1 MNAIFQLLNPDNT
14 ISVNRPLAHSIGLT
28 ETIIYG
34 ALISKWH
41 YYSERGML
49 DDGWFYSTAADL
61 EESTAL
67 TERQQ
72 KRCIDNLVALGLIK
86 CEKRCMP
93 AKRGFYIIDNIVILA
108 ELIADGQR
116 RMAEIKPQSA
126 AKIGEKIKRREER
139 NRFEVPDETD
149 AQPEE
154 KLEETPAESSAQ
166 TSPSHCSDKTSEQVP
181 TKCGNKCGQN
191 VGTCSDKIAEQ
202 YSKKSIYNNLNIINP
217 SIAPAR
223 EKADDMSDTDR
234 TDRIDLS
241 KQREEYLALLKENI
255 SYDAFCEQHPRDK
268 EQIDELLSIMLDV
281 ICSTKPTVRANG
293 EEKPHEVVK
302 SVFLKLDER
311 HIEYVMDALQ
321 KNTSE
326 VRNIRAYLITALY
339 NASQT
344 IGSYYQTRVNHDLY
358 GGEDNA

>member
-14 ISVNRPLAHSIGLT
+14 ISVNRPLAHAIGLT
-28 ETIIYG
+28 DTIVYG

-93 AKRGFYIIDNIVILA
+93 AKRGFYIIDNTAILA
-108 ELIADGQR
+108 ELIAKGQR
-116 RMAEIKPQSA
+116 RMAEIKPHSA
-126 AKIGEKIKRREER
+126 AKISEKIKRREER
-139 NRFEVPDETD
+139 NRFDIPDET
-149 AQPEE
+149 EVN
-154 KLEETPAESSAQ
+154 PAESSAQ
-166 TSPSHCSDKTSEQVP
+166 TAPLPCSDKTSELVP
-181 TKCGNKCGQN
+181 KKCGNKCGQN
-191 VGTCSDKIAEQ
+191 VGTCSDKSAEQ
-202 YSKKSIYNNLNIINP
+202 YSKKSKYNNLDIINP

-223 EKADDMSDTDR
+223 EKAAVISARDR
-234 TDRIDLS
+234 TDRIEL

-255 SYDAFCEQHPRDK
+255 SYDVLCEQHQSDK
-268 EQIDELLSIMLDV
+268 RQIDELLSIMLDV
-281 ICSTKPTVRANG
+281 ICSTKPTIRADG

-302 SVFLKLDER
+302 SVFLKLNEG
-311 HIEYVMDALQ
+311 HIDYVLTALR

-344 IGSYYQTRVNHDLY
+344 IDSFYQAWVNHDMY
-358 GGEDNA
+358 GGGDNA